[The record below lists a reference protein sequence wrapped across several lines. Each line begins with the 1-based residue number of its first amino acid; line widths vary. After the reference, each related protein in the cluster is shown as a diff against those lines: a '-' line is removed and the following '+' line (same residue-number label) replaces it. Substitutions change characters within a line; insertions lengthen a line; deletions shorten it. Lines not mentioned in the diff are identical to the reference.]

1 MNRQGRMIS
10 VRNPNPLVKN
20 PIPLDNKFPSPVY
33 QITLPIRL
41 SRVTYWLSTAPLASP
56 LVSRTVWPPPS
67 CSTETTR
74 WVMIQPWVSPSS
86 ERKHTMSPRCI
97 SSTGQSSASSRAPV
111 MMVGSILPVTTRN
124 KLLPNRLT

>member
-56 LVSRTVWPPPS
+56 LVSRTVWPLPS
-67 CSTETTR
+67 CSTDR
-74 WVMIQPWVSPSS
+74 HKSRLHQNSKLM
-86 ERKHTMSPRCI
+86 KPR
-97 SSTGQSSASSRAPV
+97 
-111 MMVGSILPVTTRN
+111 
-124 KLLPNRLT
+124 